1 MKRTILITLLLA
13 LGAAPCLSQTD
24 ELKSVGFIGKQSV
37 IREWNADN
45 AVAFLH
51 NPSGTS
57 YFCLESRTTP
67 GTVQTATMP
76 ADMRIYD
83 FKILD
88 DTLYFCGTKPING
101 EEYGIVGFFDIDN
114 LFNHGG
120 SCTYGEIYVPV
131 VEPRLDCRMSR
142 PWRMDVYR
150 FGGFTH
156 IVAVGENELSTIT
169 PGILTSTTILD
180 AYFDGTVWHGS
191 QYMNKYNDEYYTD
204 IATTDQYVVATAQR
218 ADGNACYLRAFHQSS
233 SLLSTPVNYGYVVE
247 VVDDRPEG
255 KILIDHTTDDQF
267 VIAYYLHDGN
277 HAFHSLKSFQ
287 MTLSAPYY
295 MSLLHSLKL
304 VQNPSNASIP
314 ASWNLHDL
322 SYNPQTHH
330 VSLLQDMDY
339 PVSTSTVSVIGE
351 YNLLSA
357 PSVTTTNL
365 SQINGTRFFSIDS
378 YRNFGV
384 RAIGTDPTHSSRF
397 FKKAIGRHICNDMS
411 VRNYLNNSQN
421 VSMQLVLSNELQE
434 KPDIHYNQYT
444 PVVRKTNATISCR
457 HD

>member
-1 MKRTILITLLLA
+1 
-13 LGAAPCLSQTD
+13 
-24 ELKSVGFIGKQSV
+24 
-37 IREWNADN
+37 
-45 AVAFLH
+45 
-51 NPSGTS
+51 
-57 YFCLESRTTP
+57 
-67 GTVQTATMP
+67 
-76 ADMRIYD
+76 
-83 FKILD
+83 
-88 DTLYFCGTKPING
+88 
-101 EEYGIVGFFDIDN
+101 
-114 LFNHGG
+114 
-120 SCTYGEIYVPV
+120 
-131 VEPRLDCRMSR
+131 
-142 PWRMDVYR
+142 
-150 FGGFTH
+150 
-156 IVAVGENELSTIT
+156 
-169 PGILTSTTILD
+169 
-180 AYFDGTVWHGS
+180 
-191 QYMNKYNDEYYTD
+191 
-204 IATTDQYVVATAQR
+204 
-218 ADGNACYLRAFHQSS
+218 
-233 SLLSTPVNYGYVVE
+233 
-247 VVDDRPEG
+247 
-255 KILIDHTTDDQF
+255 
-267 VIAYYLHDGN
+267 
-277 HAFHSLKSFQ
+277 
-287 MTLSAPYY
+287 

-365 SQINGTRFFSIDS
+365 SQINRTRFFSIDS

-421 VSMQLVLSNELQE
+421 VSMRLVLSNELQE